1 MKHRDD
7 ENSKT
12 EITLDTSCL
21 IDLQRQDTRED
32 IRKRAEAVKKI
43 IDWHQNGLIDV
54 KVTTRVEFD
63 QRNYKNYENKTDLLD
78 FANNV
83 GVIRS
88 VFRYGISKYGGLSNH
103 VPGDGYGSLK
113 TVEMEKRW
121 KEIMFGGIRFDEFN
135 EKTKERIADIDHLL
149 AHILAKRDYF
159 ITSDERHFI
168 NNREKLKAEFGVE
181 IMKPEEFVKM
191 YENV

>member
-1 MKHRDD
+1 MKHGDD

-12 EITLDTSCL
+12 EVTLDTSCL
-21 IDLQRQDTRED
+21 IDWQSQDTRED

-63 QRNYKNYENKTDLLD
+63 QRNYKNEEKKTDLLD

-113 TVEMEKRW
+113 TVEMEK
-121 KEIMFGGIRFDEFN
+121 G
-135 EKTKERIADIDHLL
+135 
-149 AHILAKRDYF
+149 
-159 ITSDERHFI
+159 
-168 NNREKLKAEFGVE
+168 
-181 IMKPEEFVKM
+181 
-191 YENV
+191 